1 MSLIEKYDNS
11 NIISIVNYANKLV
24 GKTINNIIVS
34 SPYDNT
40 FKTKDKG
47 SIGKIIEKHWFNIEP
62 NSSPL
67 PDFDKVSVELKII
80 PLIQQKTKI
89 AVKERTKICSIDYK
103 KLILETWDNSHAKE
117 KLNKVLF
124 IYYLYDKDNIR
135 NSLIKKIDLW
145 ELNQGNNEFIIK
157 YDWLNVQQKVK
168 DGYAHELS
176 ESLCKVLAPARS
188 GSGGKDKNGKLK
200 DLVIQPIQKYRNDA
214 LKRSFALK
222 QSFTNQ
228 RWNELNKKIK
238 YESIIDSLHIN
249 EFDKF
254 EDVILKNIN
263 KYEGKSIQEL
273 SNIFSLKISTRSKNQ
288 IATIIKKS
296 IGFKS
301 VKSTIKEF
309 EQLGIMVKTIKVRKN
324 NNYPFEAI
332 SFQTMKLKE
341 LIEENWEE
349 STFKEYINKILFVP
363 VYSENKDSTLGE
375 KYIGKSFFWSPSI
388 EEKSIIER
396 EWNQYKSEVA
406 NGQCKVHEVVINS
419 KKGFK
424 EVSEL
429 SKESE
434 TTAIHMRP
442 HGRDSNDR
450 DVDSFGNSIVKQC
463 FWLNKNFIQK
473 LLNENS

>member
-1 MSLIEKYDNS
+1 MSLLEKYDNTD
-11 NIISIVNYANKLV
+11 ITSIVNYANKLV
-24 GKTINNIIVS
+24 GKTIDNILITSQLDYEINVR
-34 SPYDNT
+34 N
-40 FKTKDKG
+40 KG
-47 SIGKIIEKHWFNIEP
+47 VIGTIIEEYWFGIKP

-67 PDFDKVSVELKII
+67 PDFDKVGVELKII

-89 AVKERTKICSIDYK
+89 SVKERTKICSINYK
-103 KLILETWDNSHAKE
+103 KLILETWDTSHAKE

-124 IYYLYDKDNIR
+124 IYYLYDKNNIE

-157 YDWLNVQQKVK
+157 YDWLNVQKKVK

-200 DLVIQPIQKYRNDA
+200 DLVIQPNQKYNNDA

-249 EFDKF
+249 EFEKF
-254 EDVILKNIN
+254 EDIILKNIN
-263 KYEGKSIQEL
+263 KYQGKSIQAL
-273 SNIFSLKISTRSKNQ
+273 SNIFSLHISSKSKNQ

-309 EQLGIMVKTIKVRKN
+309 EQLGIMVKTIKVRRN
-324 NNYPFEAI
+324 DNYPFEAV
-332 SFQTMKLKE
+332 SFQTMKLQEFIDEK
-341 LIEENWEE
+341 WEV
-349 STFKEYINKILFVP
+349 STFKEYINKILFIP
-363 VYSENKDSTLGE
+363 VYSDTKDSTLQE
-375 KYIGKSFFWSPSI
+375 KYMGKAFFWSPSI
-388 EEKSIIER
+388 EEETIIER
-396 EWNQYKSEVA
+396 EWNQYKFEVT
-406 NGQCKVHEVVINS
+406 NGQCKIHKVIINS

-434 TTAIHMRP
+434 TSIIHMRP
-442 HGRDSNDR
+442 HGRDSKDR
-450 DVDSFGNSIVKQC
+450 DEDTFGNSIVKQC
-463 FWLNKNFIQK
+463 FWLNKSFIQK
-473 LLNENS
+473 LLNENK